1 MMNMGSWL
9 ALLNEM
15 ILEEKKV
22 FVISMTKKVRSLVL
36 VNGKKIE
43 KSHFSVVVRFLT
55 SLEEFGIRDIL
66 RTVIVNG
73 EV

>member
-22 FVISMTKKVRSLVL
+22 FVISMTKKAKSLVL

-43 KSHFSVVVRFLT
+43 KSHFSAVVSFLT